1 MQLPCSY
8 WNKRLKILRGG
19 DDDDDDDDDD
29 DIKEND

>member
-29 DIKEND
+29 IKEND